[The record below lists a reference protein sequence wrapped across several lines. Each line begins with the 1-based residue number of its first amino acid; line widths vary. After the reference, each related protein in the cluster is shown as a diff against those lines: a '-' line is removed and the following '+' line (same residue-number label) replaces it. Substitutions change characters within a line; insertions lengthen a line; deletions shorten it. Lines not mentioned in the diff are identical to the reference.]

1 MSTQNATG
9 NNGARRAGNIP
20 SPSFDQAPQANASR
34 QDEKPDSKTLKTA
47 NSWNVFS
54 WGIKLMQKINPE
66 NPFVT
71 VARRPVLCNAITL
84 IIVLSCIVSIGCDEK
99 KQPDAATTGKL
110 TVVTTIG
117 MITDIVKNVGDAHVE
132 VTGLMGPGVDPHLYK
147 ATAGDVTRLTSAK
160 LIFYNGLHLESK
172 MGEILAKM
180 TGNTKT
186 VAVTDDVPRS
196 ILLTPPEFE
205 GQYDPHLWFN
215 VTLWMKAVEKV
226 RDTLIDIDPGH
237 QADYEANAE
246 GYLAELAELHQY
258 VKAQVEKVPSEQR
271 VLVTAHDAFN
281 YFGNAYGFEVRGLQG
296 ISTATEAGIAD
307 VQELAT
313 FIAERRI
320 PAIFVE
326 SSVSSRSIEAVKA
339 AVKSRGFNVEI
350 GGQLFS
356 DAMGTEGTP
365 EGTYIGMVRYNI
377 DTIVAALTA
386 MQP

>member
-1 MSTQNATG
+1 MQRINTVLGHCLIALWTLTLLTG
-9 NNGARRAGNIP
+9 
-20 SPSFDQAPQANASR
+20 
-34 QDEKPDSKTLKTA
+34 
-47 NSWNVFS
+47 
-54 WGIKLMQKINPE
+54 
-66 NPFVT
+66 
-71 VARRPVLCNAITL
+71 
-84 IIVLSCIVSIGCDEK
+84 IGCDGK
-99 KQPDAATTGKL
+99 RQPDAATTGKL

-117 MITDIVKNVGDAHVE
+117 MITDIVRNVGGTHVE

-147 ATAGDVTRLTSAK
+147 ATAGDVARLTSAK

-186 VAVTDDVPRS
+186 IAVTDDVDKAH
-196 ILLTPPEFE
+196 LLTPPEFE
-205 GQYDPHLWFN
+205 GQYDPHLWFD

-226 RDTLIDIDPGH
+226 RNTFTEIDPGH

-246 GYLAELAELHQY
+246 RYLAELAELHQY
-258 VKAQVEKVPSEQR
+258 VKMQAEKVPPEQR

-281 YFGNAYGFEVRGLQG
+281 YFGKAYGFEVRGLQG
-296 ISTATEAGIAD
+296 ISTTTEAGIAD

-339 AVKSRGFNVEI
+339 AVNSKGFNVKI

-356 DAMGTEGTP
+356 DAMGTDGTP
-365 EGTYIGMVRYNI
+365 EGTYIGMVRHNI
-377 DTIVAALTA
+377 DTITAALTA
-386 MQP
+386 AQP

>member
-1 MSTQNATG
+1 MQRINTVLGHCLIALWTLTLLTG
-9 NNGARRAGNIP
+9 
-20 SPSFDQAPQANASR
+20 
-34 QDEKPDSKTLKTA
+34 
-47 NSWNVFS
+47 
-54 WGIKLMQKINPE
+54 
-66 NPFVT
+66 
-71 VARRPVLCNAITL
+71 
-84 IIVLSCIVSIGCDEK
+84 IGCDGK
-99 KQPDAATTGKL
+99 RQPDAATTGKL

-117 MITDIVKNVGDAHVE
+117 MITDIVRNVGGTHVE

-147 ATAGDVTRLTSAK
+147 ATAGDVARLTSAK

-186 VAVTDDVPRS
+186 IAVTDDVDKAH
-196 ILLTPPEFE
+196 LLTPPEFE
-205 GQYDPHLWFN
+205 GQYDPHLWFD

-226 RDTLIDIDPGH
+226 RNTLTEIDPGH

-246 GYLAELAELHQY
+246 RYLAELAELHQY
-258 VKAQVEKVPSEQR
+258 VKTQAEKVPSEQR

-281 YFGNAYGFEVRGLQG
+281 YFGKAYGFEVRGLQG

-339 AVKSRGFNVEI
+339 AVNSKGFNVKI

-356 DAMGTEGTP
+356 DAMGTDGTP
-365 EGTYIGMVRYNI
+365 EGTYIGMVRHNI
-377 DTIVAALTA
+377 DTITAALTA
-386 MQP
+386 AQP

>member
-1 MSTQNATG
+1 MQRINTVLGHCLIALWTLTLLTG
-9 NNGARRAGNIP
+9 
-20 SPSFDQAPQANASR
+20 
-34 QDEKPDSKTLKTA
+34 
-47 NSWNVFS
+47 
-54 WGIKLMQKINPE
+54 
-66 NPFVT
+66 
-71 VARRPVLCNAITL
+71 
-84 IIVLSCIVSIGCDEK
+84 IGCDGK
-99 KQPDAATTGKL
+99 RQPDAATTGKL

-117 MITDIVKNVGDAHVE
+117 MITDIVRNVGGTHVE

-147 ATAGDVTRLTSAK
+147 ATAGDVARLTSAK

-186 VAVTDDVPRS
+186 IAVTDDVDKAH
-196 ILLTPPEFE
+196 LLTPPEFE
-205 GQYDPHLWFN
+205 GQYDPHLWFD

-226 RDTLIDIDPGH
+226 RNTLTELDPGH

-246 GYLAELAELHQY
+246 RYLAELAELHQY
-258 VKAQVEKVPSEQR
+258 VKTQAEKVPSEQR

-281 YFGNAYGFEVRGLQG
+281 YFGKAYGFEVRGLQG

-339 AVKSRGFNVEI
+339 AVNSKGFNVKI

-356 DAMGTEGTP
+356 DAMGTDGTP
-365 EGTYIGMVRYNI
+365 AGTYIGMVRHNI
-377 DTIVAALTA
+377 DTITAALTA
-386 MQP
+386 AQP